1 MFRGSQK
8 EMDDVIKGTAGAWSQ
23 NSLSGE
29 MYCGS
34 AIPLSKGNVESNIC
48 SLLRGGGCSPVE

>member
-1 MFRGSQK
+1 
-8 EMDDVIKGTAGAWSQ
+8 MDDVIRGTAGAWSQ